1 MLSANGTFC
10 LYRLQTVRGV
20 ENPSSKWSV
29 FYRIARWLW
38 VRRMGLINP
47 IHSLYLF
54 TMIVF
59 LNGVFERMS
68 PAVVWMNVKDTGY
81 EVNISLNTFA
91 SIQHMKEGRLYTH
104 LQIKEDAHTLFG
116 FVEKS
121 EREIFKMLLSVSGI
135 GASIA
140 RTMLSSLDPKQI
152 TNAIAS
158 GDVITVQSIKGIGSK
173 TAQRVIL
180 DLKDK
185 VLKLYDLDEVS
196 MFQNNTN
203 RDEALSALEVLG
215 FVRKASEKLVEKIIK
230 ESPDSSVE
238 YIIKQALKN
247 L

>member
-1 MLSANGTFC
+1 MIAH
-10 LYRLQTVRGV
+10 LQGKLVEKSPTQVVIDCGGV
-20 ENPSSKWSV
+20 
-29 FYRIARWLW
+29 
-38 VRRMGLINP
+38 
-47 IHSLYLF
+47 
-54 TMIVF
+54 
-59 LNGVFERMS
+59 
-68 PAVVWMNVKDTGY
+68 GY
-81 EVNISLNTFA
+81 HVNISLHTYSLLPATDF
-91 SIQHMKEGRLYTH
+91 IKLFTH

-121 EREIFKMLLSVSGI
+121 EREIFKLLLSVSGI

-158 GDVITVQSIKGIGSK
+158 GDVTTIQSIKGIGSK

-180 DLKDK
+180 DLKEK

-196 MFQNNTN
+196 MSQSNTS

-215 FVRKASEKLVEKIIK
+215 FVRKTSERVVEKIVK
-230 ESPDSSVE
+230 EAPDSSVE

>member
-1 MLSANGTFC
+1 MIAH
-10 LYRLQTVRGV
+10 LQGKLVEKSPTQVVIECGGV
-20 ENPSSKWSV
+20 
-29 FYRIARWLW
+29 
-38 VRRMGLINP
+38 
-47 IHSLYLF
+47 
-54 TMIVF
+54 
-59 LNGVFERMS
+59 
-68 PAVVWMNVKDTGY
+68 GY
-81 EVNISLNTFA
+81 HVNISLHTYSLLPSSD
-91 SIQHMKEGRLYTH
+91 SIKLFTH

-158 GDVITVQSIKGIGSK
+158 GDLVSIQSIKGIGSK

-180 DLKDK
+180 DLKEK
-185 VLKLYDLDEVS
+185 VLKLYDLGEVS
-196 MFQNNTN
+196 MSQSNTN

-215 FVRKASEKLVEKIIK
+215 FVRKTSERIVEKIIK
-230 ESPDSSVE
+230 EDPDSSVE
-238 YIIKQALKN
+238 SIIKRALKI